1 MDYQR
6 IPKPGEI
13 YKHFKNKLYQ
23 IITIAIHTENEEQ
36 LVIYQALYGDYKIFA
51 RPLNMFLSEVDH
63 NKYPEVSQKY
73 RFELCGHNY
82 TVDEMAE
89 RGIEEETV
97 KKVVKKSELKKREAD
112 YESTNNPL
120 QAYENTNNQIYEN
133 TNNQLPAEEL
143 TNESGVNPVLL
154 DFLDA
159 NSYNEKLAVIT
170 NKKKYIDDRLLNDMA
185 ISIDC
190 TIEEGTIEERIRGL
204 IFALE
209 TLARFESK
217 RLR

>member
-82 TVDEMAE
+82 TVDETVE

-97 KKVVKKSELKKREAD
+97 KKVVKKGETEDSKIEDSE
-112 YESTNNPL
+112 
-120 QAYENTNNQIYEN
+120 I
-133 TNNQLPAEEL
+133 
-143 TNESGVNPVLL
+143 GVNPILL